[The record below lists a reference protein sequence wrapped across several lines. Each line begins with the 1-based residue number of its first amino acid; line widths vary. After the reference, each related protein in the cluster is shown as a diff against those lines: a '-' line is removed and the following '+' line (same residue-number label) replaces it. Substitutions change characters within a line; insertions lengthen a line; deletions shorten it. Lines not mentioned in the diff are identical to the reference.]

1 MDSLPQKCRI
11 LAEDYQAL
19 GEDIRRQTAE
29 RERFKASAEA
39 GDGSNDVSTQTSL
52 SICREEVK
60 RLERL
65 SRDAIVI
72 KKPTQNDIV
81 EIGHCVTFHLACN
94 PEARTKVIIV
104 GDWHH
109 EDPLQDK
116 DSSVKKVCPDASVA
130 RSLIGMRVG
139 DERSF
144 CCSEKLPTKIVV
156 DHIE

>member
-1 MDSLPQKCRI
+1 MESLPQKRRI
-11 LAEDYQAL
+11 LAEDLPAL
-19 GEDIRRQTAE
+19 EEEIRLQTAE
-29 RERFKASAEA
+29 RERLKALVAA
-39 GDGSNDVSTQTSL
+39 GDGSNDASQTDL
-52 SICREEVK
+52 LICRAEVK

-65 SRDAIVI
+65 LLDAAIVE
-72 KKPTQNDIV
+72 KPTQNDIV

-116 DSSVKKVCPDASVA
+116 DSSIKKVSPDASVA